1 MNTQAGYSSY
11 LWAAVL
17 IPPAARPPRHTRD
30 IGPLVATQG
39 PSPRLTAASWHGT
52 LIHNGSRETMYCT
65 STARGQ
71 KLCYR
76 SKRSGDGGKVRGRE
90 GGSQLHCCDHTSLAR
105 RRVSSSH
112 ITQEVS
118 GSTRYVSSVFT
129 LRIRGVGQW
138 RFGAELVALLP
149 RHRVA

>member
-90 GGSQLHCCDHTSLAR
+90 GVSSTAVTTPAWPGEESAPLTSPRRSLAP
-105 RRVSSSH
+105 RVTSPRSLL
-112 ITQEVS
+112 
-118 GSTRYVSSVFT
+118 YVSEEWDSGD
-129 LRIRGVGQW
+129 L
-138 RFGAELVALLP
+138 ELSW
-149 RHRVA
+149 